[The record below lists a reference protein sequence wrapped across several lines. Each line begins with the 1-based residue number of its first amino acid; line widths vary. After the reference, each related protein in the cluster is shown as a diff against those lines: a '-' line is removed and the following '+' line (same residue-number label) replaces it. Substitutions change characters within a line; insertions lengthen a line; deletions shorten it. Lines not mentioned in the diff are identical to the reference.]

1 MEFNCSTGEAGP
13 NLQDA
18 GSWRVDGVASQPRGH
33 QDLVEQG
40 GLDADPAQHEH
51 LHRAEAGGRLPGDL
65 P

>member
-1 MEFNCSTGEAGP
+1 MELNCSTGKAGS

-18 GSWRVDGVASQPRGH
+18 GSWRVDGVAAQPQGH

-51 LHRAEAGGRLPGDL
+51 LHRAEAGRRLPADL
-65 P
+65 S